1 MFVVYYMSYCLYCI
15 MCVCVCVS
23 PQHEYEE
30 INDSALYGCVKS
42 LVVSVGTLAQLVVNF
57 CQSYEAE
64 LQPWVGHR
72 EPPKLG
78 PLGPLCKRTA
88 THWNHVYKVETL

>member
-1 MFVVYYMSYCLYCI
+1 MTCIYCTCMF
-15 MCVCVCVS
+15 
-23 PQHEYEE
+23 QHEYEE
-30 INDSALYGCVKS
+30 INAAALHGCVKT

-72 EPPKLG
+72 EAPKLG
-78 PLGPLCKRTA
+78 SLGPLCKRTA
-88 THWNHVYKVETL
+88 THWSHVCKVSML